1 MEISRRVQTIIA
13 LISGTVFGALLVAT
27 LMQNY
32 YRNNIDQ
39 LIASQTGQTKQA
51 EQSPTPST
59 ADETPAAQDNAPLAE
74 STTTPNEAA
83 PEQTPQAPIA
93 STETNTEPTR
103 QSQPTQIASE
113 KKPAAPTEFTYTAQ
127 VGDSY
132 SLLARK
138 AIQSYANSQKVTLSP
153 AQAVAAEA
161 FLSESAGSPELNEG
175 QGVTINANDVKS
187 AVERAQ
193 KLPAEELAIWDIYA
207 QDVVFEAGANS

>member
-13 LISGTVFGALLVAT
+13 LVSGAAFGALLVAT

-39 LIASQTGQTKQA
+39 LVASQTGQTKQA
-51 EQSPTPST
+51 EQSPAPST
-59 ADETPAAQDNAPLAE
+59 ADTAPTTQDTTPLAE
-74 STTTPNEAA
+74 STTTPTDAA
-83 PEQTPQAPIA
+83 PEQTAQAPTA
-93 STETNTEPTR
+93 STETPTKPAPSSTP
-103 QSQPTQIASE
+103 QTASE
-113 KKPAAPTEFTYTAQ
+113 KKPTAPTEFTYTAQ

-138 AIQSYANSQKVTLSP
+138 AVGSYTHTQKVTLSP

-161 FLSESAGSPELNEG
+161 FLSESAGSPDLNEG

-187 AVERAQ
+187 AVERVQ
-193 KLPAEELAIWDIYA
+193 KLPAEELAIWDTYA

>member
-13 LISGTVFGALLVAT
+13 LVSGAAFGALLVAT
-27 LMQNY
+27 FMQNY

-39 LIASQTGQTKQA
+39 LVASQTGQTKQA
-51 EQSPTPST
+51 EQPPAPST
-59 ADETPAAQDNAPLAE
+59 TDNAPATQDTTPLAE
-74 STTTPNEAA
+74 STTTPTDAA
-83 PEQTPQAPIA
+83 PEQTTQAPAA
-93 STETNTEPTR
+93 STETPTEPA
-103 QSQPTQIASE
+103 QSSTPQTASE

-127 VGDSY
+127 AGDSY

-138 AIQSYANSQKVTLSP
+138 AIQSYANSQKATLSP

-175 QGVTINANDVKS
+175 QGVTINPNDVKS
-187 AVERAQ
+187 VVERAQ
-193 KLPAEELAIWDIYA
+193 KLPAEELAIWNTYA